1 MSQPSR
7 TTIENM
13 KIFVRNN
20 DVNKALRILKKK
32 MLEEGVT
39 KELRDR
45 RHFVSEGE
53 KRRLAAKAGKK
64 RWMKKR
70 AQLEQKFIREERN
83 QFRKNKQ
90 NKNVRRNKKVQINP
104 EDKYVHLGIKVSTN
118 HVHNIKISLE
128 GFH

>member
-1 MSQPSR
+1 MSQQSR
-7 TTIENM
+7 TTTENM
-13 KIFVRNN
+13 KIFVKNN

-32 MLEEGVT
+32 MLDEGIT

-45 RHFVSEGE
+45 RHFVSDGE

-64 RWMKKR
+64 RWLKKR

-90 NKNVRRNKKVQINP
+90 RKNVQRNNQGSNKPRRTVRSSG
-104 EDKYVHLGIKVSTN
+104 DKNFKQPRS
-118 HVHNIKISLE
+118 
-128 GFH
+128 

>member
-1 MSQPSR
+1 M
-7 TTIENM
+7 ENM

-45 RHFVSEGE
+45 KHFVSAGE
-53 KRRLAAKAGKK
+53 KKRLAAKAGKK
-64 RWMKKR
+64 RWLKKR

-90 NKNVRRNKKVQINP
+90 RKNVQRTNQ
-104 EDKYVHLGIKVSTN
+104 STN
-118 HVHNIKISLE
+118 QSRNSQRPSRNSNQRKSRS
-128 GFH
+128 

>member
-1 MSQPSR
+1 M
-7 TTIENM
+7 ENM

-20 DVNKALRILKKK
+20 DVGKALRIMKKK
-32 MLEEGVT
+32 MLEEGIS

-45 RHFVSEGE
+45 RHFVSDGE
-53 KRRLAAKAGKK
+53 KKRLAEKAGKK

-90 NKNVRRNKKVQINP
+90 RKNVQRQNQSSGKPRNTQRSSSNQNQRKP
-104 EDKYVHLGIKVSTN
+104 RS
-118 HVHNIKISLE
+118 
-128 GFH
+128 